1 MKRMVRIFAD
11 FFWRL
16 RGDYDE
22 AVTQSLNEVYADS
35 IEGIDSVLMQVQ
47 IQSLPVEE
55 WSLIE

>member
-1 MKRMVRIFAD
+1 
-11 FFWRL
+11 L